1 MHELSVA
8 MSIVEA
14 AEEEAGRHGGRVQA
28 VHLRLGPLSGVVREA
43 LMSAWD
49 LACAGTPLEGSRLVV
64 EEVPIIVYCPAC
76 QARQPVDS
84 MQWFC
89 CSKCETPVSEVI
101 QGKELE
107 LVALEL
113 SDDA

>member
-14 AEEEAGRHGGRVQA
+14 AEEEAERHAGHVDA
-28 VHLRLGPLSGVVREA
+28 VHLRLGPLSGVVKEA
-43 LMSAWD
+43 LVPAFEMAREGTA
-49 LACAGTPLEGSRLVV
+49 LAGTRLVI
-64 EEVPIIVYCPAC
+64 EDVPIVVWCPNC
-76 QARQPVDS
+76 QAQQPVSS

-89 CSKCETPVSEVI
+89 CSKCDTPVSEIV

-107 LVALEL
+107 LVALEI
-113 SDDA
+113 SDGA